1 MSDHHEE
8 MSIDPQEVLSTLDD
22 VRSRLR
28 TAIWALHGMH
38 QDVGALTLEDLADLE
53 HLLSETLEQML
64 NPAVDAVSQMLGTD
78 ADGAMT
84 QH

>member
-1 MSDHHEE
+1 
-8 MSIDPQEVLSTLDD
+8 
-22 VRSRLR
+22 
-28 TAIWALHGMH
+28 
-38 QDVGALTLEDLADLE
+38 
-53 HLLSETLEQML
+53 ML